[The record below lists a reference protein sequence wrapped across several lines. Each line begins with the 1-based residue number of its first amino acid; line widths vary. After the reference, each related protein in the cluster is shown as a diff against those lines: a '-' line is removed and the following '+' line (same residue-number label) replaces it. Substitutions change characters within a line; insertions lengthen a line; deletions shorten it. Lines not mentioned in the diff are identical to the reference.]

1 MSFYPSYWERSILLK
16 TFDFIVLGA
25 GIIGKQIAI
34 KIKEKYPSARIALV
48 DKYPLPLGASTRNAG
63 FACFGSVSEILDD
76 LNYSSKSDVIS
87 LVDKRRRGIQKLVDE
102 FGTDSIGYRPTGSY
116 EIFDVNQSV
125 DLKLALDNLDFINSE
140 LEIIT
145 GFKNIF
151 EIQHN
156 NNFKMNSLSTH
167 LFNRFEGMLNSGMLN
182 EAISNKAH
190 GLGIIPF
197 YGYDVKSIERK
208 DNGYNLI
215 NENNMQLSC
224 NQLIVANNA
233 FASQLFPKLDVVPAR
248 GQIIITKPIKNLPFD
263 GIFHADKGY
272 IYFRNVDERV
282 LIGGGRNHFRNE
294 ETTFNFEGSIGVKD
308 FLIDYLRNVIL
319 PNQDFEIDM
328 HWSGIMAMGKVKLPI
343 VKRENENLL
352 LCVRMSGM
360 GVALGPILSDEI
372 SALV

>member
-48 DKYPLPLGASTRNAG
+48 DKYSLSLGASTRNAG

-76 LNYSSKSDVIS
+76 LNYSSKTDVMR
-87 LVDKRRRGIQKLVDE
+87 LVDKRRRGIQKLVEE

-116 EIFDVNQSV
+116 EIFDLNQSE

-140 LEIIT
+140 LATIT
-145 GFKNIF
+145 NFKNIF

-156 NNFKMNSLSTH
+156 HNFKMNSLSTC

-182 EAISNKAH
+182 ETISNKAH

-208 DNGYNLI
+208 DNGYVLI

-224 NQLIVANNA
+224 KQLIVANNA
-233 FASQLFPKLDVVPAR
+233 FASQLLPELDVVPAR
-248 GQIIITKPIKNLPFD
+248 GQIIITKPIENLPFD
-263 GIFHADKGY
+263 GIFHCDKGY
-272 IYFRNVDERV
+272 IYFRNIDERV

-294 ETTFNFEGSIGVKD
+294 ETTFNFEGNIGVKD
-308 FLIDYLRNVIL
+308 FLIDYLKNVIL
-319 PNQDFEIDM
+319 PNQNFEIDM

-372 SALV
+372 AAMV